1 MIKNYYKIL
10 EVSRYA
16 SDEVIKASYRAMAKK
31 FHPDHYYGDK
41 TYAERKMEEINEA
54 YEVLGDPVKRKE
66 YNEQYREYFDNSS
79 SSSGT
84 STSIT
89 HSSGSYGGYE
99 DKSLLKELGIS
110 SGAVAGIIITAIIV
124 IGIIILAVCKWVVP
138 EVKNWGS
145 NSAVSAKNA
154 ESSSVIEVESDDL
167 SDFVEG
173 TPEYIVSDYIEIS
186 AGWHVGEEYG
196 DLRTMDFDNRLGEA
210 AAKIDPS
217 KFSDPDMFTY
227 LTKHIKEQ
235 FGNIAY
241 KVSPAEINGEKADVK
256 ICMYYT
262 DVPAL
267 ANKITESTK
276 KETDRLKSLKKTS
289 EISGLYEETYNS
301 ELKNYEKQLSCEVT
315 INLEKTEAGN
325 WEIVSCSSYRDLA
338 NAFRANVIA

>member
-1 MIKNYYKIL
+1 M
-10 EVSRYA
+10 
-16 SDEVIKASYRAMAKK
+16 
-31 FHPDHYYGDK
+31 
-41 TYAERKMEEINEA
+41 
-54 YEVLGDPVKRKE
+54 
-66 YNEQYREYFDNSS
+66 
-79 SSSGT
+79 
-84 STSIT
+84 
-89 HSSGSYGGYE
+89 
-99 DKSLLKELGIS
+99 
-110 SGAVAGIIITAIIV
+110 
-124 IGIIILAVCKWVVP
+124 GIIILAICKWVVP

-145 NSAVSAKNA
+145 NSAAATENA
-154 ESSSVIEVESDDL
+154 SPSSVIEVESDDL

-173 TPEYIVSDYIEIS
+173 SPEYIVSDYIEIS
-186 AGWHVGEEYG
+186 AGWHGGEEYG

-315 INLEKTEAGN
+315 IHLEKTEGGN